1 MRKRMTEEIEIEMG
15 TVKVETVNVA
25 VTENVNVP
33 EAETEGEAD
42 LKIGNVVAVA
52 EAGAIER
59 VVVDPHTGRTVD
71 PHAAAVPV
79 TAATGA
85 RHAVLSPVTVHAS
98 AGSRLG
104 LDLRPA
110 VVVAVEAAAVVE
122 DAIAGQFRRSAI
134 LAT

>member
-1 MRKRMTEEIEIEMG
+1 MRKRMMEEIEIEMG
-15 TVKVETVNVA
+15 TVKVETVNAA
-25 VTENVNVP
+25 VTEIVNVQ

-42 LKIGNVVAVA
+42 LKIGNVEA
-52 EAGAIER
+52 EAGATDG

-71 PHAAAVPV
+71 PHAAAV

-85 RHAVLSPVTVHAS
+85 RHDVLAPATVHAS

-110 VVVAVEAAAVVE
+110 VVVVAAAGAE
-122 DAIAGQFRRSAI
+122 GDATVGQFRRSAI
-134 LAT
+134 PAT

>member
-1 MRKRMTEEIEIEMG
+1 MRKRMMEEIEIEME
-15 TVKVETVNVA
+15 TVKVETVNAA
-25 VTENVNVP
+25 VTEIVNVQ

-42 LKIGNVVAVA
+42 LKIGNVVAAA
-52 EAGAIER
+52 EAGATDG

-71 PHAAAVPV
+71 PHAAAV

-85 RHAVLSPVTVHAS
+85 RHDVLAPATVHAS

-110 VVVAVEAAAVVE
+110 VVVVAAAGAVG
-122 DAIAGQFRRSAI
+122 DATVGQFRRSAI
-134 LAT
+134 PAT